1 MKISDSNM
9 MEKPHE
15 KLDEQSSFEN
25 LFFQF

>member
-9 MEKPHE
+9 MEKPNE

-25 LFFQF
+25 LLFQF